1 MQKSSFPRRWTRRRI
16 ELEIHELSNDTNN
29 LHWSEHAF
37 ERMLERDVSTRQVLS
52 VIRQGKVRRG
62 PDQDQFGDW
71 RVTVRKRSAAGQTVE
86 VALALREGGH
96 GSALTVVT
104 VM

>member
-1 MQKSSFPRRWTRRRI
+1 
-16 ELEIHELSNDTNN
+16 
-29 LHWSEHAF
+29 
-37 ERMLERDVSTRQVLS
+37 MLERDVSTRQVLS

-86 VALALREGGH
+86 VALALREGEH